1 MTLNASGPISLG
13 GSTTGQ
19 SINLELSQS
28 ATAQVSMND
37 TNVRTLAGVAS
48 GAIVMPTN
56 FYGKSAVTIFLSN
69 LSIIDFTG
77 GGSNASAGY
86 QLTSGGIENQIV
98 GASTT
103 QTATW
108 CTPTGQAVNYEVYAT
123 VTGAPLTVG
132 SINAWVPLSTTQ
144 TWRLDAG
151 IGQNFSS
158 TLSISVRRVG
168 TTTPVYTA
176 TEDLNADASF

>member
-1 MTLNASGPISLG
+1 MGQVNTELGRSATATISLG
-13 GSTTGQ
+13 
-19 SINLELSQS
+19 E
-28 ATAQVSMND
+28 TA
-37 TNVRTLAGVAS
+37 VRALAGVAS
-48 GAIVMPTN
+48 GAISMN
-56 FYGKSAVTIFLSN
+56 DLRGKSAVTIFLSN
-69 LSIIDFTG
+69 LSIVNFTG

-86 QLTSGGIENQIV
+86 QLTSGGIENEIV
-98 GASTT
+98 GASTS

-108 CTPTGQAVNYEVYAT
+108 CSPTGEAVNYEVYAT
-123 VTGAPLTVG
+123 VTGSPLTVG
-132 SINAWVPLSTTQ
+132 TINAWVPLSTTR

-151 IGQNFSS
+151 VGQNLFS